1 MIRPRVGTMRIGTPG
16 KRHKGIAILLLT
28 MVLIHFAAGFALA
41 VEDITDVQNEL
52 DRQQGSN
59 TQQTNLWW
67 EFVKL
72 MFILMLLIGA
82 AWSVVHLLR
91 NNTAGRVQGTWVH
104 IVDEVAL
111 GPNRGIAL
119 CEVGGKI
126 YAVGVTDHQV
136 NLLFEV
142 DHPQLL
148 DEISRE
154 PVLTRS
160 IPNQSPLANVL
171 NQLLSKSRAKPGA
184 SSDFSLMI
192 AEQTKRLQNLKS
204 STRESGIKVRRNDN
218 HE

>member
-1 MIRPRVGTMRIGTPG
+1 MSG
-16 KRHKGIAILLLT
+16 KRHKGTAILLLT
-28 MVLIHFAAGFALA
+28 MVLLHFAAGLALA

-52 DRQQGSN
+52 DKQQVAN

-104 IVDEVAL
+104 VVDEVAL

-154 PVLTRS
+154 PVVRS
-160 IPNQSPLANVL
+160 IPNQSPLASL
-171 NQLLSKSRAKPGA
+171 FNQLLSKSRDKSGA

-204 STRESGIKVRRNDN
+204 STGESGIKVRRNDN